1 MLQFILRRLGLVIP
15 TFIGITLLTF
25 AFVHMIPGD
34 PVMIMAGERGISPE
48 RHAQLLAEMGLD
60 KPLWQ
65 QYAHYIW
72 GVLHGD
78 LGISLK
84 SRIPVWQEFVP
95 RFKATLELGVCAM
108 IFAVAVGIPVG
119 VLAAVKRGS
128 IFDHTAVGLALTG
141 YSMPIFWWGMML
153 IMLVSVQLNLTPVSG
168 RISDTVFLDDTLP
181 LTGFMLIDTAIWGEQ
196 GDFIDA
202 LMHMILPAIVL
213 GTIPLAVIVRMTRS
227 SMLEVLGEDYI
238 RTARAKGLTR
248 MRVIVIHALRNAML
262 PVVTVIGLQVGTL
275 LAGAILTETIFSW
288 PGLGRWLIDALQ
300 RRDYPVVQGGV
311 LLVATMIILVNLLV
325 DLLYGVVNPRI
336 RHKKYGVIMSQ
347 VTENKVI
354 TAPVPMTPLQ
364 EFWHYF
370 KRNKGAV
377 VGLVYVAVMIVIA
390 VFANFLAP
398 YNPADQFRDSLLAP
412 PFWQEGG
419 SLAHLLGT
427 DDVGRD
433 ILSRLMYGARLS
445 LLVGCLVV
453 VLSLILGVV
462 LGLVAGYFGGV
473 VDSIIMRVVDIM
485 LALPS
490 LLLALV
496 LVAIFGP
503 SIVNASLALTFVA
516 LPHYVRLTR
525 AAVLVEVNRDYVT
538 ASRVAGAGAM
548 RQMFVNILP
557 NCLAPLIVQASLGFS
572 NAILDMAALGFLG
585 MGAQPP
591 TPEWGTMLSDVLQF
605 AQSAWWVVTFP
616 GVAILLTVLAFNLMG
631 DGLRDALDPKL
642 KQ

>member
-1 MLQFILRRLGLVIP
+1 
-15 TFIGITLLTF
+15 
-25 AFVHMIPGD
+25 
-34 PVMIMAGERGISPE
+34 
-48 RHAQLLAEMGLD
+48 
-60 KPLWQ
+60 
-65 QYAHYIW
+65 
-72 GVLHGD
+72 
-78 LGISLK
+78 
-84 SRIPVWQEFVP
+84 
-95 RFKATLELGVCAM
+95 
-108 IFAVAVGIPVG
+108 
-119 VLAAVKRGS
+119 
-128 IFDHTAVGLALTG
+128 
-141 YSMPIFWWGMML
+141 
-153 IMLVSVQLNLTPVSG
+153 
-168 RISDTVFLDDTLP
+168 
-181 LTGFMLIDTAIWGEQ
+181 
-196 GDFIDA
+196 
-202 LMHMILPAIVL
+202 
-213 GTIPLAVIVRMTRS
+213 
-227 SMLEVLGEDYI
+227 
-238 RTARAKGLTR
+238 
-248 MRVIVIHALRNAML
+248 
-262 PVVTVIGLQVGTL
+262 
-275 LAGAILTETIFSW
+275 
-288 PGLGRWLIDALQ
+288 
-300 RRDYPVVQGGV
+300 
-311 LLVATMIILVNLLV
+311 
-325 DLLYGVVNPRI
+325 
-336 RHKKYGVIMSQ
+336 MSQ
-347 VTENKVI
+347 TTEPVANELVTA
-354 TAPVPMTPLQ
+354 APVPMPPLR

-377 VGLVYVAVMIVIA
+377 VGLAYIIIMLVIA
-390 VFANFLAP
+390 IGANVIAP
-398 YNPADQFRDSLLAP
+398 HLPAEQFRDALLRP
-412 PFWQEGG
+412 PVWMEGG
-419 SLAHLLGT
+419 SWKFLLGT

-462 LGLVAGYFGGV
+462 FGLFAGYYGGV
-473 VDSIIMRVVDIM
+473 GDAIIMRVVDIM

-538 ASRVAGAGAM
+538 ASRVAGAGSA
-548 RQMFVNILP
+548 RQMFINILP

-616 GVAILLTVLAFNLMG
+616 GVIILLTVLAFNLMG